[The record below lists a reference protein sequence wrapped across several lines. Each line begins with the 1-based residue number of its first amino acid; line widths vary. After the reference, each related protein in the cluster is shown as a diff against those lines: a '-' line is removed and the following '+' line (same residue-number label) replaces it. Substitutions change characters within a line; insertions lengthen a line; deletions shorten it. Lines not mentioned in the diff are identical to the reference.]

1 MKKTIAIVIVFFF
14 LYRCYSQ
21 SNSPCVINSAGG
33 SSQSGYYQFEWS
45 IGEMALIGQMN
56 SSDNSSII
64 TNGFIQPYILYPAR
78 INTHN
83 IFSSDEIKVFPNP
96 ASDYVE
102 INFFTKQKGR
112 ITLNFYDISGKII
125 YSGAVQS
132 DGVDL
137 IYRIPVNHLPA
148 NVYMLYV
155 ILDADNGYT
164 SKQGAY
170 KITKVH

>member
-1 MKKTIAIVIVFFF
+1 MKKTITLVIIFFF
-14 LYRCYSQ
+14 LHRCYSQ
-21 SNSPCVINSAGG
+21 SNTPSVINSSGG

-56 SSDNSSII
+56 SSDKALIV
-64 TNGFIQPYILYPAR
+64 TNGLIQPYILYPGR
-78 INTHN
+78 VNTN
-83 IFSSDEIKVFPNP
+83 NNFSSDEIKVFPNP

-112 ITLNFYDISGKII
+112 ITLNFYDISGKIV
-125 YSGAVQS
+125 YTGGVQS
-132 DGVDL
+132 DGVGL
-137 IYRIPVNHLPA
+137 IYKIPVNHLPA

-164 SKQGAY
+164 SKQGTY